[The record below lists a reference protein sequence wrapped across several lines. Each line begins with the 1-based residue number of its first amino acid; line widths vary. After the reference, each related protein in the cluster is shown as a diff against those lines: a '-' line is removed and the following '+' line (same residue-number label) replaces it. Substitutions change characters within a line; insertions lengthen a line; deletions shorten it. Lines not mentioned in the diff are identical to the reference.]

1 MMNRE
6 IKKCLAEVYFPDRH
20 FHLTYFND
28 AFPLE
33 VGDMVYVEGKM
44 EGYLGRVE
52 KISYNFKI
60 RLSDYKR
67 IIARVDTDASGQFYL
82 AGDSVISLD
91 EKALPYEK
99 VRNWFLPPAKEEE
112 EMVVSTDPEEEYYS
126 FDALKEKTLPII
138 WERGEEYFDEDR
150 VVYAEFDGERIRAIV
165 LGSEPY
171 EVEWEY
177 DHGEIRALLCNCFC
191 TGTCKHEVAAMLQVT
206 ETMKAMDE
214 EYGDDF
220 DHTYIAMM
228 PKSVFFKY
236 TFATPKSGSFKL
248 N

>member
-1 MMNRE
+1 MMKT

-28 AFPLE
+28 EFPLE
-33 VGDMVYVEGKM
+33 VGDLVYVEGKM
-44 EGYLGRVE
+44 EGIAGRVE

-67 IIARVDTDASGQFYL
+67 IIARIDTRVEGQFYL
-82 AGDSVISLD
+82 AGDSVITL
-91 EKALPYEK
+91 EERALPYEK
-99 VRNWFLPPAKEEE
+99 VRSWFIPPSKEEE
-112 EMVVSTDPEEEYYS
+112 ETVVSTDLEEEYYS
-126 FDALKEKTLPII
+126 FDELKEKTPLAI
-138 WERGEEYFDEDR
+138 WERGEEYYEEDR
-150 VVYAEFDGERIRAIV
+150 VVYAEFDGDMIRAIV
-165 LGSEPY
+165 LGTYAY

-177 DHGEIRALLCNCFC
+177 DHGEIRNLLCNCFC

-220 DHTYIAMM
+220 DHRYIAMM

-236 TFATPKSGSFKL
+236 TLATPKSGGFKL